1 MDGNAFP
8 MEARQ
13 SGIET
18 PLTVDY
24 KAEIL
29 KQTMTLTLDDAL
41 KEVKERQ

>member
-1 MDGNAFP
+1 MNAI
-8 MEARQ
+8 R

-18 PLTVDY
+18 PLTTDY

-29 KQTMTLTLDDAL
+29 KQTMTLTLEDAL